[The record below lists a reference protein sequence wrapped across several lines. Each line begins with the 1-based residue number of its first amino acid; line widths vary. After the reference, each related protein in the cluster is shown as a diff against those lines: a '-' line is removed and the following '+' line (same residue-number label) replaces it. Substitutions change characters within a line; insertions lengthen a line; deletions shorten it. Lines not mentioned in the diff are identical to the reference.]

1 MFTRFVFNEVS
12 YFGWGAR
19 KNLIDEIKNRKYK
32 KALLVTGSNL
42 VKLGVT
48 NKVTNLLD
56 ANNISYELY
65 SDVITNPTIT
75 NVKKGLRIANKF
87 HVDYIIAVGGGSV
100 IDTAKAIGIIS
111 TNPEFKDVKS
121 LIGIT
126 NTKNK
131 SLPII
136 ALPTT
141 SGSGSETSINCEIVD
156 EEEKVKLVSMDPNNI
171 PMLSIV
177 DTELMSAMPVTTMAE
192 TGLNALAHAI
202 ECYLTK
208 DHNEISDMFAL
219 KAINLIYN
227 NLEKAITRD
236 KVAMEKIAMA
246 QYLAGMGFSNVGLG
260 LVHSMANQLSAMYD
274 ISHGLA
280 SAVLLPY
287 VMEFNIEGSEDRYVD
302 IARTIGLEIE
312 GTNDTIA
319 YKLID
324 SIKDLASRLN
334 VPMRISEIGGK
345 IKDIEQL
352 SVKSLADPCTLA
364 NPRKVDLADIMYLFN
379 KSL

>member
-65 SDVITNPTIT
+65 SDVITNPTIS

-208 DHNEISDMFAL
+208 DHNEISDMQATL
-219 KAINLIYN
+219 
-227 NLEKAITRD
+227 
-236 KVAMEKIAMA
+236 
-246 QYLAGMGFSNVGLG
+246 
-260 LVHSMANQLSAMYD
+260 
-274 ISHGLA
+274 
-280 SAVLLPY
+280 
-287 VMEFNIEGSEDRYVD
+287 
-302 IARTIGLEIE
+302 TI
-312 GTNDTIA
+312 
-319 YKLID
+319 
-324 SIKDLASRLN
+324 
-334 VPMRISEIGGK
+334 
-345 IKDIEQL
+345 
-352 SVKSLADPCTLA
+352 VKADPVITAPTALDLTL
-364 NPRKVDLADIMYLFN
+364 L
-379 KSL
+379 